1 MEKQY
6 TKKFNQICIFWS
18 RGTLDRVWAAFLVDI
33 EKEIFER
40 GRNGQNRDVD
50 NVHELTLPVALWGK
64 HRTNSKM

>member
-50 NVHELTLPVALWGK
+50 NVHEINFTCSIVGETKDKL
-64 HRTNSKM
+64 